1 MASGLPNVHQKKL
14 GPAPIASFE
23 DLSEE
28 VENGESAA
36 AAAATA
42 TTAVAVG
49 RMPGI
54 VEVTTPAT
62 PGTSL
67 KTPSTPRIDISR
79 ASSSSHHEDS
89 NSRDSS
95 PDRELLAGADPP
107 SGCKLT
113 LGYKEDAQDLRSSTE
128 ELDLQDP
135 VHEQDLK
142 RESKRRRRKEADG
155 SQSDYSGKQL
165 GQDRERKDSN
175 CSEICLLNIS
185 GRTSRLSSVG
195 SQGSG
200 VSGKLSVM
208 SVTSSRSP
216 SPHKCLLET
225 SFCGSKPT
233 LADNLIEPSK
243 PETDDLEKIL
253 LKREADTTKAVI
265 PESIK
270 VPMVGG
276 TLKPEPLDKPRRR
289 GREERKEIFKRE
301 VEITKRFLEKV
312 NIEVPIIKKSSEQ
325 QGSAPRQQH
334 QQHKQHVQQQQ
345 QHQQQ
350 HQHQHQHQQQ
360 HDQSTNIQIQEVQK
374 PVTLDFNDKR
384 KKTQNFKEIVQTTPT
399 TSSLTGS
406 PNVPRHQKVR
416 DLEGSRTPSPS
427 SVSRKSSFASLFKAR
442 TDGSVLSPE
451 SPSPSTKPR
460 RSLTSKLKDTTESLR
475 SRSKSRDRVSI
486 DKGSIMKKDSKN
498 KGVFSSTL
506 SLFKKR
512 ERKKSYDEAIAASCD
527 LEVASGDVH
536 PSLESIGHV
545 EFTFNT
551 EKERTR
557 QDDSIFISLHADDRN
572 YEEALP
578 SESVSIP
585 LETPTK
591 LLDEYE
597 SEGPHMGRII
607 TEVSIEHHP
616 TPSSSIAK
624 RRTEAQIETR
634 TATQT
639 VSKSLCRDNRPQQ
652 SELEDSHILKSSKL
666 RDSKISAQANKIV
679 EALPPPKSA
688 ITVKPDIKLEINAE
702 VNAIDLRTSSS
713 AGLSRESTGK
723 KPDIIKP
730 KRKSKE
736 TQQQQQQPESPEKI
750 NDDVGMQQKKISSG
764 ELSQTVQET
773 KRLDLL
779 DDKISKS
786 LEQKG
791 LVKTPSVISDLDHNS
806 SESEKDSEI
815 EFIRNKVEKLAEEL
829 PDERKGLFYEESFE
843 EDLPYVPTTLPL
855 EKSVAI
861 PILPVKQRLQEVRT
875 IPIERPRST
884 TPINP
889 TLLDEFVMQTSLDE
903 RRVERMKISL
913 PREDSF
919 KLKSPR
925 RQYAST
931 ANTFTEFA
939 GKVPPDGGRKGATNQ
954 GKSPSPPPLPP
965 RASSSSSSSSSAA
978 AAEAAAGAAATTA
991 TAARPSNWINF
1002 EEIPEK
1008 RKAPKRIQTIP
1019 RPEDE
1024 RAKTISGGYSY
1035 VQPEECK
1042 CECHEES
1049 RRASMREAAAVAAAV
1064 AATATGTSTRTSSCS
1079 STGERPCNGENCTA
1093 PATGGSSVDRAS
1105 IVSDSSLE
1113 CSLSIDDGQSTQVLL
1128 GNSTKPFAMDL
1139 DVRSNRSSTVS
1150 QEEND
1155 ETQHH
1160 E

>member
-1 MASGLPNVHQKKL
+1 MTSGLPSAHQRKL

-23 DLSEE
+23 DLSDE
-28 VENGESAA
+28 VENGESATAVTA
-36 AAAATA
+36 AA
-42 TTAVAVG
+42 G

-62 PGTSL
+62 PGSSL

-95 PDRELLAGADPP
+95 PERELLAGADPP
-107 SGCKLT
+107 PGCKLT

-142 RESKRRRRKEADG
+142 RESKRRKRKEVDG

-165 GQDRERKDSN
+165 DRERKDSN

-200 VSGKLSVM
+200 VSGKLSVV
-208 SVTSSRSP
+208 SATSSRSP

-253 LKREADTTKAVI
+253 LKREADTTKALI

-276 TLKPEPLDKPRRR
+276 NLKPDPLDKPRRR

-301 VEITKRFLEKV
+301 VEITKRFLEKA
-312 NIEVPIIKKSSEQ
+312 NIEVPMIKKSGEQ
-325 QGSAPRQQH
+325 QGSMTRIP
-334 QQHKQHVQQQQ
+334 QQQQ
-345 QHQQQ
+345 Q
-350 HQHQHQHQQQ
+350 
-360 HDQSTNIQIQEVQK
+360 QSTKAQIQEVQK
-374 PVTLDFNDKR
+374 PATLDFNDKR

-399 TSSLTGS
+399 TSSFTGS
-406 PNVPRHQKVR
+406 PKLPRHQKVR

-427 SVSRKSSFASLFKAR
+427 SVSRKSSFASLFKTK
-442 TDGSVLSPE
+442 TDGCVLSPE

-460 RSLTSKLKDTTESLR
+460 RNLTSKLKDTTESLR
-475 SRSKSRDRVSI
+475 SRSKSRERTSV
-486 DKGSIMKKDSKN
+486 DKGSTLKKDSKN
-498 KGVFSSTL
+498 KGMFSSTL

-527 LEVASGDVH
+527 LDARSGVEH
-536 PSLESIGHV
+536 PSLESIGRV
-545 EFTFNT
+545 EFTFNM
-551 EKERTR
+551 EKERNR

-597 SEGPHMGRII
+597 SEEPRTSSII

-616 TPSSSIAK
+616 VPSSIAK
-624 RRTEAQIETR
+624 VRTEAQIET
-634 TATQT
+634 TTTTMVTTQAM
-639 VSKSLCRDNRPQQ
+639 SRSSSRDNQLPE
-652 SELEDSHILKSSKL
+652 SAPKDSQISK
-666 RDSKISAQANKIV
+666 RDSKISAQANKINV
-679 EALPPPKSA
+679 ETSPLVKSSIKPEIKSEIKSA
-688 ITVKPDIKLEINAE
+688 DSRIL
-702 VNAIDLRTSSS
+702 SSGS
-713 AGLSRESTGK
+713 SRESTGK
-723 KPDIIKP
+723 RPEIAKP
-730 KRKSKE
+730 KRKSKGE
-736 TQQQQQQPESPEKI
+736 SQQQPTPPERI
-750 NDDVGMQQKKISSG
+750 DNDASTQQKKVSCRESTRAA
-764 ELSQTVQET
+764 QDT
-773 KRLDLL
+773 KRSDFL
-779 DDKISKS
+779 DDKVSNKD
-786 LEQKG
+786 G
-791 LVKTPSVISDLDHNS
+791 LVKTPSMISDLDHNS
-806 SESEKDSEI
+806 SESERDSEI
-815 EFIRNKVEKLAEEL
+815 EFVRNKVEKMVEEL

-855 EKSVAI
+855 EKSVAV

-889 TLLDEFVMQTSLDE
+889 NLLDEFVMQTSLDE

-931 ANTFTEFA
+931 TNTFTEFA
-939 GKVPPDGGRKGATNQ
+939 GRVPPDGGRKSIISQ

-965 RASSSSSSSSSAA
+965 RAPAA
-978 AAEAAAGAAATTA
+978 AAAAAAAASASTSTSTAAATAAA
-991 TAARPSNWINF
+991 TAASASASASSASSASAATAATMRPSNWINF

-1024 RAKTISGGYSY
+1024 IAKTITGGYSY

-1049 RRASMREAAAVAAAV
+1049 RRASMREAAAVAT
-1064 AATATGTSTRTSSCS
+1064 AATATATATAISISTRTSSCS
-1079 STGERPCNGENCTA
+1079 SNGERPCNGENCTA
-1093 PATGGSSVDRAS
+1093 PTTGGNSVDRAS

-1113 CSLSIDDGQSTQVLL
+1113 CSLSIDDGQSTQALL

-1139 DVRSNRSSTVS
+1139 DVRSNRSSIIS

-1155 ETQHH
+1155 ENQHQ
-1160 E
+1160 

>member
-1 MASGLPNVHQKKL
+1 MASGLPSVHQRKL

-23 DLSEE
+23 DLSDE
-28 VENGESAA
+28 VENGEPAA
-36 AAAATA
+36 
-42 TTAVAVG
+42 

-62 PGTSL
+62 PGSSL

-89 NSRDSS
+89 NSRDST
-95 PDRELLAGADPP
+95 PERELLAGGEPP
-107 SGCKLT
+107 PGCKLT

-135 VHEQDLK
+135 IHEQDLK
-142 RESKRRRRKEADG
+142 RESKKLAKRRKEDG
-155 SQSDYSGKQL
+155 SLSDYSGKQL
-165 GQDRERKDSN
+165 DRERKDSN
-175 CSEICLLNIS
+175 CSEIVLLNIS

-200 VSGKLSVM
+200 ASGKLSVV
-208 SVTSSRSP
+208 SATSSRSP

-253 LKREADTTKAVI
+253 LKREADTTKALI

-270 VPMVGG
+270 VSMVDGN
-276 TLKPEPLDKPRRR
+276 LKPDPLDKPRRR

-312 NIEVPIIKKSSEQ
+312 NIQVPVVKKIIADPQSTTT
-325 QGSAPRQQH
+325 
-334 QQHKQHVQQQQ
+334 QQQSARGQ
-345 QHQQQ
+345 A
-350 HQHQHQHQQQ
+350 
-360 HDQSTNIQIQEVQK
+360 QEVQK

-384 KKTQNFKEIVQTTPT
+384 KKAQNFKEIVQTTPT
-399 TSSLTGS
+399 TSSVTGS
-406 PNVPRHQKVR
+406 PKLPRHQKVR

-442 TDGSVLSPE
+442 TDSSVLSPE

-460 RSLTSKLKDTTESLR
+460 RSLTSKIKDTTESLR
-475 SRSKSRDRVSI
+475 SRSKSRERAAAADRAAS
-486 DKGSIMKKDSKN
+486 GSLKKDSKN

-512 ERKKSYDEAIAASCD
+512 ERKKSYDEAIAASCGTELD
-527 LEVASGDVH
+527 ASGGH

-545 EFTFNT
+545 EFRFNA
-551 EKERTR
+551 EKDSRK
-557 QDDSIFISLHADDRN
+557 DDSIFISLHADDRN

-597 SEGPHMGRII
+597 SEPRTGSIV
-607 TEVSIEHHP
+607 TEVSIEHYPP
-616 TPSSSIAK
+616 TSRIKTEALIETTSRAYSRDSQAIPQSASRDSEISRSSSKDSKLSSSHARTSENVARSSSIVEGKPPAEH
-624 RRTEAQIETR
+624 R
-634 TATQT
+634 
-639 VSKSLCRDNRPQQ
+639 VSS
-652 SELEDSHILKSSKL
+652 SSSK
-666 RDSKISAQANKIV
+666 DSI
-679 EALPPPKSA
+679 
-688 ITVKPDIKLEINAE
+688 
-702 VNAIDLRTSSS
+702 
-713 AGLSRESTGK
+713 GK
-723 KPDIIKP
+723 KEATKP

-736 TQQQQQQPESPEKI
+736 PVQQPVHQPPDRTEEDPVAARQQQKQKQTEGTRSEHLAPVKAAEK
-750 NDDVGMQQKKISSG
+750 
-764 ELSQTVQET
+764 
-773 KRLDLL
+773 RPDLL
-779 DDKISKS
+779 DDGIKPAD
-786 LEQKG
+786 G
-791 LVKTPSVISDLDHNS
+791 LVKTPSVISDLDRNS
-806 SESEKDSEI
+806 SESERDSEI
-815 EFIRNKVEKLAEEL
+815 EFVRNKVEKLAEEL

-855 EKSVAI
+855 EKSVAM

-903 RRVERMKISL
+903 RRVEKMKISL
-913 PREDSF
+913 PREESF

-925 RQYAST
+925 KHA
-931 ANTFTEFA
+931 ANTFMEFA
-939 GKVPPDGGRKGATNQ
+939 GKVPDGGRKSA

-965 RASSSSSSSSSAA
+965 RA
-978 AAEAAAGAAATTA
+978 T
-991 TAARPSNWINF
+991 ARPSNWINF

-1019 RPEDE
+1019 RSEDE
-1024 RAKTISGGYSY
+1024 VKSGGYNY
-1035 VQPEECK
+1035 VQPEECR

-1049 RRASMREAAAVAAAV
+1049 RRASMKEAAA
-1064 AATATGTSTRTSSCS
+1064 TRTSSSCS
-1079 STGERPCNGENCTA
+1079 SNGERPCNGDNCTV
-1093 PATGGSSVDRAS
+1093 PTSTSMDRAS

-1113 CSLSIDDGQSTQVLL
+1113 YSLSIEENTTQPLFTS
-1128 GNSTKPFAMDL
+1128 STKPFSIDL
-1139 DVRSNRSSTVS
+1139 DVRSNRSSIVS
-1150 QEEND
+1150 QD
-1155 ETQHH
+1155 ETDETLHQ
-1160 E
+1160 

>member
-1 MASGLPNVHQKKL
+1 MASGLPSAHQRKL

-23 DLSEE
+23 DLSDE

-36 AAAATA
+36 AAA
-42 TTAVAVG
+42 G

-62 PGTSL
+62 PGSSL

-107 SGCKLT
+107 PGCKLT

-142 RESKRRRRKEADG
+142 RESKRRKRKDADG
-155 SQSDYSGKQL
+155 SQSEYSSRQL
-165 GQDRERKDSN
+165 GQERERKDSN

-200 VSGKLSVM
+200 VSGKLSVV
-208 SVTSSRSP
+208 SATSSRSP

-225 SFCGSKPT
+225 SFCGNKPT

-253 LKREADTTKAVI
+253 LKREADTTKALI

-270 VPMVGG
+270 VSMVGG
-276 TLKPEPLDKPRRR
+276 NLKPDPLDKPRRR

-301 VEITKRFLEKV
+301 VEITKKFLERV
-312 NIEVPIIKKSSEQ
+312 NIEVPIIKRSFEHQESRTSQ
-325 QGSAPRQQH
+325 QSKILA
-334 QQHKQHVQQQQ
+334 
-345 QHQQQ
+345 
-350 HQHQHQHQQQ
+350 
-360 HDQSTNIQIQEVQK
+360 QELQK
-374 PVTLDFNDKR
+374 PATLDFNDKR

-399 TSSLTGS
+399 TSNLTGS
-406 PNVPRHQKVR
+406 PKLPRHQKVR

-427 SVSRKSSFASLFKAR
+427 SVSRKSSFASLFKGSR

-451 SPSPSTKPR
+451 SPSPNTKPR

-475 SRSKSRDRVSI
+475 SRSKSRERASA
-486 DKGSIMKKDSKN
+486 DKSVTPKKDSKN

-512 ERKKSYDEAIAASCD
+512 ERKKSYDEAIAASCNLD
-527 LEVASGDVH
+527 MPSGSAEQ
-536 PSLESIGHV
+536 PSLDSIGQV

-551 EKERTR
+551 ERDKSR

-597 SEGPHMGRII
+597 IEGPRAGSII

-616 TPSSSIAK
+616 APVSVIAK
-624 RRTEAQIETR
+624 IRTEAQIET
-634 TATQT
+634 ATRIVPRSSSKDSQLPQST
-639 VSKSLCRDNRPQQ
+639 SKESQISKS
-652 SELEDSHILKSSKL
+652 SS
-666 RDSKISAQANKIV
+666 RDSKISTQANKVV
-679 EALPPPKSA
+679 ETPKAKSTTPTKTELKSEVKSPDSRVSSGSLPKES
-688 ITVKPDIKLEINAE
+688 TGRKPDI
-702 VNAIDLRTSSS
+702 
-713 AGLSRESTGK
+713 
-723 KPDIIKP
+723 PKP

-736 TQQQQQQPESPEKI
+736 SQQSQPEPPERI
-750 NDDVGMQQKKISSG
+750 DDGAAAQQKKASSR
-764 ELSQTVQET
+764 EAPRVAQEA
-773 KRLDLL
+773 KKPDFL
-779 DDKISKS
+779 DDKVGKS
-786 LEQKG
+786 QQDG

-806 SESEKDSEI
+806 SESERDSEI

-889 TLLDEFVMQTSLDE
+889 TLLDEFVMQAMDE

-939 GKVPPDGGRKGATNQ
+939 GKVPPDGGRKGATAQ

-965 RASSSSSSSSSAA
+965 RAPAAMAAGTAAAAAAAAAAASSSSA
-978 AAEAAAGAAATTA
+978 T
-991 TAARPSNWINF
+991 ARPSNWINF

-1019 RPEDE
+1019 RPDDDITK
-1024 RAKTISGGYSY
+1024 AITGGYSY

-1049 RRASMREAAAVAAAV
+1049 RRASMREAAVT
-1064 AATATGTSTRTSSCS
+1064 ATTSSAGGTGTSTRTSSCS
-1079 STGERPCNGENCTA
+1079 SNGERPCNGENCTA
-1093 PATGGSSVDRAS
+1093 SASGGGGGGSVDRAS

-1113 CSLSIDDGQSTQVLL
+1113 CSLSIDDGQSTQALL

-1139 DVRSNRSSTVS
+1139 DVRSNRSSIIS

-1155 ETQHH
+1155 ENQHQ
-1160 E
+1160 

>member
-1 MASGLPNVHQKKL
+1 MTSGLPSAYQKKL

-23 DLSEE
+23 DLSDE
-28 VENGESAA
+28 VENGES
-36 AAAATA
+36 
-42 TTAVAVG
+42 TTAVTAAAVAPAAAG

-54 VEVTTPAT
+54 IEVTTPAT
-62 PGTSL
+62 PGSSL

-95 PDRELLAGADPP
+95 PERELLAGADPP
-107 SGCKLT
+107 PGCKLT

-142 RESKRRRRKEADG
+142 RESKRRKRKEVDG

-165 GQDRERKDSN
+165 DRERKDSN

-200 VSGKLSVM
+200 VSGKLSVV
-208 SVTSSRSP
+208 SATSSRSP

-253 LKREADTTKAVI
+253 LKREADTTKALI

-276 TLKPEPLDKPRRR
+276 NLKPDPLDKPRRR

-301 VEITKRFLEKV
+301 VEITKRFLEKA
-312 NIEVPIIKKSSEQ
+312 NIEVPIIKKSCEQ
-325 QGSAPRQQH
+325 QESMIM
-334 QQHKQHVQQQQ
+334 QQQQ
-345 QHQQQ
+345 
-350 HQHQHQHQQQ
+350 
-360 HDQSTNIQIQEVQK
+360 STKTQVQEVQK

-384 KKTQNFKEIVQTTPT
+384 KKAQNFKEIVQTTPT
-399 TSSLTGS
+399 TSSFTGS
-406 PNVPRHQKVR
+406 PKLPRHQKVR

-427 SVSRKSSFASLFKAR
+427 SVSRKSSFASLFKTK
-442 TDGSVLSPE
+442 TDGCVLSPE

-475 SRSKSRDRVSI
+475 SRSKSRERVSI
-486 DKGSIMKKDSKN
+486 DKGSTLKKDSKN
-498 KGVFSSTL
+498 KGMFSSTL

-527 LEVASGDVH
+527 IDAHSGIEH
-536 PSLESIGHV
+536 PSLESIGRV
-545 EFTFNT
+545 EFTFDM
-551 EKERTR
+551 EKKRNR

-597 SEGPHMGRII
+597 SEEPRTSSII

-616 TPSSSIAK
+616 APSSIAK
-624 RRTEAQIETR
+624 VRTEAQIETKTTTMVTAQSTSR
-634 TATQT
+634 T
-639 VSKSLCRDNRPQQ
+639 SSRDNLLSQ
-652 SELEDSHILKSSKL
+652 SVPKDSQISK
-666 RDSKISAQANKIV
+666 RDSKINTQTNKMIETSPLV
-679 EALPPPKSA
+679 KSSIKTEIKSEFKSA
-688 ITVKPDIKLEINAE
+688 E
-702 VNAIDLRTSSS
+702 LRLLSSGS
-713 AGLSRESTGK
+713 SKESTGK
-723 KPDIIKP
+723 KPDVTKP
-730 KRKSKE
+730 KRKSRE
-736 TQQQQQQPESPEKI
+736 SQQQPTPPERI
-750 NDDVGMQQKKISSG
+750 DNDASMQQKKENSRESARAAQDI
-764 ELSQTVQET
+764 
-773 KRLDLL
+773 KRSDLL
-779 DDKISKS
+779 DEVSNKD
-786 LEQKG
+786 G
-791 LVKTPSVISDLDHNS
+791 LVKTPSMISDLDHNS
-806 SESEKDSEI
+806 SESERDSEI
-815 EFIRNKVEKLAEEL
+815 EFIRNKVEKMAEEL

-843 EDLPYVPTTLPL
+843 EDLPYIPTTLPL
-855 EKSVAI
+855 EKSVAV

-931 ANTFTEFA
+931 TNTFTEFA
-939 GKVPPDGGRKGATNQ
+939 GRVPPDGCRKSIITH

-965 RASSSSSSSSSAA
+965 RAPAA
-978 AAEAAAGAAATTA
+978 ATTTAVAATTA
-991 TAARPSNWINF
+991 TTRPSNWINF

-1024 RAKTISGGYSY
+1024 IAKTIAGGYSY

-1049 RRASMREAAAVAAAV
+1049 RRASMREAAA
-1064 AATATGTSTRTSSCS
+1064 AATATSVSTRTSSCS
-1079 STGERPCNGENCTA
+1079 SNGERPCNGENCTA
-1093 PATGGSSVDRAS
+1093 PTTGGNSVDRAS
-1105 IVSDSSLE
+1105 IVRNLF
-1113 CSLSIDDGQSTQVLL
+1113 LYFQ
-1128 GNSTKPFAMDL
+1128 
-1139 DVRSNRSSTVS
+1139 
-1150 QEEND
+1150 
-1155 ETQHH
+1155 
-1160 E
+1160 

>member
-1 MASGLPNVHQKKL
+1 MTSGLPSAHQKKL

-23 DLSEE
+23 DLSDE
-28 VENGESAA
+28 VENGES
-36 AAAATA
+36 
-42 TTAVAVG
+42 TTAVTAAAVAPAAAG

-54 VEVTTPAT
+54 IEVTTPAT
-62 PGTSL
+62 PGSSL

-95 PDRELLAGADPP
+95 PERELLAGADPP
-107 SGCKLT
+107 PGCKLT

-142 RESKRRRRKEADG
+142 RESKRRKRKEVDG

-165 GQDRERKDSN
+165 DRERKDSN

-200 VSGKLSVM
+200 VSGKLSVV
-208 SVTSSRSP
+208 SATSSRSP

-253 LKREADTTKAVI
+253 LKREADTTKALI

-276 TLKPEPLDKPRRR
+276 NLKPDPLDKPRRR

-301 VEITKRFLEKV
+301 VEITKRFLEKA
-312 NIEVPIIKKSSEQ
+312 NIEVPIIKKSCEQ
-325 QGSAPRQQH
+325 QESMIM
-334 QQHKQHVQQQQ
+334 QQQQ
-345 QHQQQ
+345 Q
-350 HQHQHQHQQQ
+350 
-360 HDQSTNIQIQEVQK
+360 QSTKTQVQEVQK

-399 TSSLTGS
+399 TSSFTGS
-406 PNVPRHQKVR
+406 PKLPRHQKVR

-427 SVSRKSSFASLFKAR
+427 SRKSSFASLFKTK
-442 TDGSVLSPE
+442 TDGCVLSPE

-475 SRSKSRDRVSI
+475 SRSKSRERVSI
-486 DKGSIMKKDSKN
+486 DKGSTLKKDSKN
-498 KGVFSSTL
+498 KGMFSSTL

-527 LEVASGDVH
+527 IDAHSGIEH
-536 PSLESIGHV
+536 PSLESIGRV
-545 EFTFNT
+545 EFTFDM
-551 EKERTR
+551 EKERNR

-597 SEGPHMGRII
+597 SEEPRTSSII

-616 TPSSSIAK
+616 ASSSIAK
-624 RRTEAQIETR
+624 VRTEAQIETKTTTMV
-634 TATQT
+634 TAQSTSRSSSRDNLLSQSVSKDSQISKRDSEINTQT
-639 VSKSLCRDNRPQQ
+639 NKMIETSPLV
-652 SELEDSHILKSSKL
+652 KSSIKTEIK
-666 RDSKISAQANKIV
+666 S
-679 EALPPPKSA
+679 EFKSA
-688 ITVKPDIKLEINAE
+688 
-702 VNAIDLRTSSS
+702 DLRLLSSDS
-713 AGLSRESTGK
+713 SKESTGK
-723 KPDIIKP
+723 KPDVTKP
-730 KRKSKE
+730 KRKSRE
-736 TQQQQQQPESPEKI
+736 SQQQSIPPERI
-750 NDDVGMQQKKISSG
+750 DNDASIQQKKESSR
-764 ELSQTVQET
+764 ESARAAQDI
-773 KRLDLL
+773 KRSDLL
-779 DDKISKS
+779 DEVSNKD
-786 LEQKG
+786 G
-791 LVKTPSVISDLDHNS
+791 LVKTPSMISDLDHNS
-806 SESEKDSEI
+806 SESERDSEI
-815 EFIRNKVEKLAEEL
+815 EFIRNKVEKMAEEL

-843 EDLPYVPTTLPL
+843 EDLPYIPTTLPL
-855 EKSVAI
+855 EKSVAV

-931 ANTFTEFA
+931 MNTFTEFA
-939 GKVPPDGGRKGATNQ
+939 GRVPPDGGRKSIITH

-965 RASSSSSSSSSAA
+965 RAPAA
-978 AAEAAAGAAATTA
+978 ATTTTVAATTA
-991 TAARPSNWINF
+991 TTRPSNWINF

-1024 RAKTISGGYSY
+1024 IAKTIAGGYSY

-1049 RRASMREAAAVAAAV
+1049 RRASMREAAA
-1064 AATATGTSTRTSSCS
+1064 AATATSVSTRTSSCS
-1079 STGERPCNGENCTA
+1079 SNGERPCNGENCTA
-1093 PATGGSSVDRAS
+1093 PTTGGNSVDRAS
-1105 IVSDSSLE
+1105 IVRNLF
-1113 CSLSIDDGQSTQVLL
+1113 LYFQ
-1128 GNSTKPFAMDL
+1128 
-1139 DVRSNRSSTVS
+1139 
-1150 QEEND
+1150 
-1155 ETQHH
+1155 
-1160 E
+1160 

>member
-1 MASGLPNVHQKKL
+1 MASGVPSVHQRKL

-23 DLSEE
+23 DLSDE
-28 VENGESAA
+28 VENGEP
-36 AAAATA
+36 AT
-42 TTAVAVG
+42 

-62 PGTSL
+62 PGSSL

-89 NSRDSS
+89 NSRESS
-95 PDRELLAGADPP
+95 PERELLAGGEPP
-107 SGCKLT
+107 PGCKLT

-135 VHEQDLK
+135 IHEQDLR
-142 RESKRRRRKEADG
+142 RESKKLAKRRKDDA
-155 SQSDYSGKQL
+155 SQSDYSSRQL
-165 GQDRERKDSN
+165 DRERKDSN
-175 CSEICLLNIS
+175 CSEIILLNIS

-200 VSGKLSVM
+200 ASGKLSVV
-208 SVTSSRSP
+208 SATSSRSP

-253 LKREADTTKAVI
+253 LKREADTTKALI

-270 VPMVGG
+270 VSMVDGN
-276 TLKPEPLDKPRRR
+276 LKPDPLDKPRRR

-312 NIEVPIIKKSSEQ
+312 NIEVPIAKKPADTQSITS
-325 QGSAPRQQH
+325 
-334 QQHKQHVQQQQ
+334 QQQTPKNQ
-345 QHQQQ
+345 A
-350 HQHQHQHQQQ
+350 
-360 HDQSTNIQIQEVQK
+360 QEVQK
-374 PVTLDFNDKR
+374 PATLDFNDKR

-399 TSSLTGS
+399 TSSVTGS
-406 PNVPRHQKVR
+406 PKLPRHQKVR

-427 SVSRKSSFASLFKAR
+427 SVSRKSSFTSLFKAR
-442 TDGSVLSPE
+442 TDSSVLSPE

-460 RSLTSKLKDTTESLR
+460 RSLTSKIKDTTESLR
-475 SRSKSRDRVSI
+475 SRSKSRERVSM
-486 DKGSIMKKDSKN
+486 DRGSSLKKESKN

-512 ERKKSYDEAIAASCD
+512 ERKKSYDEAIAASCGTD
-527 LEVASGDVH
+527 LDTGGGEH

-545 EFTFNT
+545 EFRFNA
-551 EKERTR
+551 EKENRK
-557 QDDSIFISLHADDRN
+557 DDSIFISLHADDRN

-597 SEGPHMGRII
+597 SEPRTGSIV
-607 TEVSIEHHP
+607 TEVSIEHYP
-616 TPSSSIAK
+616 PPSRI
-624 RRTEAQIETR
+624 RTEALIETSPR
-634 TATQT
+634 TYTE
-639 VSKSLCRDNRPQQ
+639 DNRVPRSGSKD
-652 SELEDSHILKSSKL
+652 SEISRSSSKDSKLSGQAKTSETLAKSSTK
-666 RDSKISAQANKIV
+666 SK
-679 EALPPPKSA
+679 
-688 ITVKPDIKLEINAE
+688 AE
-702 VNAIDLRTSSS
+702 HRVSSS
-713 AGLSRESTGK
+713 SSKDSIGK
-723 KPDIIKP
+723 KEATKP
-730 KRKSKE
+730 KRRSKE
-736 TQQQQQQPESPEKI
+736 VKQTIEPPERMDEVKQKQQPKEEPIESTESRTSDFI
-750 NDDVGMQQKKISSG
+750 DDVIKPADG
-764 ELSQTVQET
+764 LT
-773 KRLDLL
+773 KA
-779 DDKISKS
+779 S
-786 LEQKG
+786 
-791 LVKTPSVISDLDHNS
+791 SVISDLDHNS
-806 SESEKDSEI
+806 SESERDSEI
-815 EFIRNKVEKLAEEL
+815 EFIRNKAEKLAEEL

-855 EKSVAI
+855 EKSVAV

-884 TPINP
+884 TPINR

-903 RRVERMKISL
+903 RRVEKMKISL
-913 PREDSF
+913 PREESF

-925 RQYAST
+925 KHA
-931 ANTFTEFA
+931 ANTFMEFA
-939 GKVPPDGGRKGATNQ
+939 GKVPDGGRKSA

-965 RASSSSSSSSSAA
+965 RAS
-978 AAEAAAGAAATTA
+978 
-991 TAARPSNWINF
+991 ARPSNWINF

-1019 RPEDE
+1019 RPDDE
-1024 RAKTISGGYSY
+1024 GKSAGYNY
-1035 VQPEECK
+1035 VQPEECR

-1049 RRASMREAAAVAAAV
+1049 RRASMKEP
-1064 AATATGTSTRTSSCS
+1064 TTTRTSSSCS
-1079 STGERPCNGENCTA
+1079 SNGERPCNGDNCTV
-1093 PATGGSSVDRAS
+1093 PSSTSMDRAS

-1113 CSLSIDDGQSTQVLL
+1113 CSLSIEE
-1128 GNSTKPFAMDL
+1128 GNNQPLYAGSSKPFSIDL
-1139 DVRSNRSSTVS
+1139 DVRSNRSSIVS
-1150 QEEND
+1150 QD
-1155 ETQHH
+1155 ETD
-1160 E
+1160 EIACTNNS